1 MLLRYGLAQREAADR
16 VDQAVSDVLTAGAR
30 TADIARPG
38 EATVSTRE
46 MGERVAALVLG
57 AGVT

>member
-1 MLLRYGLAQREAADR
+1 
-16 VDQAVSDVLTAGAR
+16 VDQAVAEVLTAGAR

-38 EATVSTRE
+38 EATVTTRQ

-57 AGVT
+57 AAVA

>member
-1 MLLRYGLAQREAADR
+1 MLLRYGFGQREAADR
-16 VDQAVSDVLTAGAR
+16 VDQAVAEVLTAGAR

-38 EATVSTRE
+38 EATVTTRQ

-57 AGVT
+57 AAVA